1 LYFIIRRDMIILDFL
16 SKYGKINQ
24 LFIKG
29 DGNTMK
35 WYEKSGAIFLLLL
48 FVFPVGVFLLWKCG
62 HWNKIIKI
70 IATIFF
76 GFVFLLVIIPMPDEA
91 NVDVSTEVNAP
102 IETISEP
109 GQKLTETEKLTEPV
123 KNSEFELTQ
132 QPTQVPTPAEPTEIE
147 EPQPE
152 VEHRTGND
160 FVGISNKNISD
171 IDVKF
176 MGNVNNDVTGNWR
189 YATIPVSENIDTIEY
204 VLSYYRKYFKSDNEI
219 HFIVNF
225 NSNSLVSLNTFDGDT
240 IYITV
245 REHINGEERNAKTID
260 SGTKLG
266 EYRIYTDNGDIEKL
280 EEATEVAEQELEVE
294 VPPAPPQ
301 VQMVWIPTNGGKK
314 YHSYSTCSSM
324 DNPAQVTIDEA
335 QSRGFTPCKRCY

>member
-1 LYFIIRRDMIILDFL
+1 
-16 SKYGKINQ
+16 
-24 LFIKG
+24 
-29 DGNTMK
+29 MK
-35 WYEKSGAIFLLLL
+35 WYEKSGVIFLLLL

-76 GFVFLLVIIPMPDEA
+76 GFVFLLVITPMPDEA
-91 NVDVSTEVNAP
+91 NIDVSTEANAP

-109 GQKLTETEKLTEPV
+109 EQEKKKEITETEKITEPV
-123 KNSEFELTQ
+123 ENSESESTQ
-132 QPTQVPTPAEPTEIE
+132 QPTEVVTPEEPAEIEEIE

-152 VEHRTGND
+152 VEHRTGDD

-204 VLSYYRKYFKSDNEI
+204 ALSYYRKYFKSNNEI

-225 NSNSLVSLNTFDGDT
+225 NSNSLVSLNTFDEDT
-240 IYITV
+240 IYATV
-245 REHINGEERNAKTID
+245 REHINGEERNANTLN

-294 VPPAPPQ
+294 VPPALPQ